1 MPAVLDG
8 VLPLEMV
15 WYECE
20 GGHQGSVSF
29 PFEMVL
35 FECESWSSRKS
46 ELALGDGMNVKVG
59 HQGKSELEECSS
71 F

>member
-1 MPAVLDG
+1 M
-8 VLPLEMV
+8 
-15 WYECE
+15 
-20 GGHQGSVSF
+20 SF